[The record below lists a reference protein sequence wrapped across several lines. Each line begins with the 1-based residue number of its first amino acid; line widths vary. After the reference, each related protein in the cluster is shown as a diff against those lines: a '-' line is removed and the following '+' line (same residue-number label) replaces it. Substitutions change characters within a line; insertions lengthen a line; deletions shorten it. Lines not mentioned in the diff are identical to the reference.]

1 MKRTIQILSLIS
13 VVFFLSLAVSAQ
25 TRVNFAPGATSK
37 TMTGQMNSFNSIR
50 VYIIRV
56 KAGQT
61 MAIEQVGGGSRS
73 ITISE
78 ILDPAGNDV
87 SDMDM
92 SCNSRKEVELTKS
105 GDYRITVREC
115 IKVDEWRG
123 TYKLR
128 FQVAS
133 DL

>member
-1 MKRTIQILSLIS
+1 M
-13 VVFFLSLAVSAQ
+13 SLAVSAQ
-25 TRVNFAPGATSK
+25 TRVTFAPGATSK
-37 TMTGQMNSFNSIR
+37 TVTGQMNGFNSTR

-56 KAGQT
+56 KRGQT
-61 MAIEQVGGGSRS
+61 MAIDQVGGGSHR
-73 ITISE
+73 ITISG
-78 ILDPAGNDV
+78 ITDPAGNEV

-92 SCNSRKEVELTKS
+92 SCNSRKLVELTKM

-115 IKVDEWRG
+115 VKVDEWRG

-128 FQVAS
+128 FQVAG

>member
-37 TMTGQMNSFNSIR
+37 TMTGQMNGLQSTR

-56 KAGQT
+56 KRGQT
-61 MAIEQVGGGSRS
+61 MAIEQVGGGSHS

-87 SDMDM
+87 SDMDA
-92 SCNSRKEVELTKS
+92 SCNNRMEISPTKS
-105 GDYRITVREC
+105 GDYRVTVQEC
-115 IKVDEWRG
+115 TKVDEWRG